1 MHDETLNKHID
12 QAGSMLLDPKGVKS
26 SEKVMAGE
34 EFVFHQQV
42 VPGVMFGIRT
52 CNEAIG
58 STYSPHS
65 PYFFLDEDAIPIGA
79 TLHTAIVE

>member
-1 MHDETLNKHID
+1 
-12 QAGSMLLDPKGVKS
+12 MLLDPKGVKS
-26 SEKVMAGE
+26 SKKVKASE

-42 VPGVMFGIRT
+42 VPGVMFGIGT
-52 CNEAIG
+52 HNKAMG

-65 PYFFLDEDAIPIGA
+65 PYFFLDEDALLIGA